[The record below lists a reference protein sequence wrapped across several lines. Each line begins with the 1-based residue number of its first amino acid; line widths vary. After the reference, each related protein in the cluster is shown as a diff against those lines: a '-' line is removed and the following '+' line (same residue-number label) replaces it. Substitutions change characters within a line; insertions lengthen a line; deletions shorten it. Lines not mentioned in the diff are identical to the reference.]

1 MRALA
6 PAQAVVLGFAIVIAV
21 GTGLLLLPVSAAAP
35 DGASLVEALTTS
47 TAAVC
52 LTGMLVVDTATYW
65 SAFGEVVILGL
76 VQVGGI
82 GIMTMTSLVGLLV
95 AHRLGLR
102 SRLNVAA
109 ESHAGG
115 LGDVRAVVTGVVRT
129 SLVIEAATAVALT
142 ARFALGYDHDW
153 ARSGWLGIF
162 HAIAAFN
169 NSGFALFSDSMV
181 RFAADPWICVPLM
194 VAVVLGGIGFPV
206 LFELRRVMRT
216 PRRWSLHTKLTLSVT
231 GILLVVG
238 PLAVLGLE
246 WGNTLRGLD
255 GGARVL
261 TGVFQGVMPRTAGFH
276 SVDYGEM
283 DQATLLVTDVLM
295 FIGGGSGGTA
305 GGIKVTT
312 FALLLFVILAE
323 VRGERSVTI
332 FDRRIGVPAQR
343 QALAVALLAVAA
355 VVGST
360 IVLTA
365 TTQFD
370 LGPVLFEVV
379 AAFSTAGLSTGITT
393 DLPTGG
399 QLLLAAL
406 MFIGRLGPV
415 TLVSA
420 LARRYHVRMYELP
433 EGRPLIG

>member
-1 MRALA
+1 MKMLA
-6 PAQAVVLGFAIVIAV
+6 PAQAVVMGFAMVIAV
-21 GTGLLLLPVSAAAP
+21 GTGLLLLPVSTA
-35 DGASLVEALTTS
+35 DSNGASLVEALTTA

-52 LTGMLVVDTATYW
+52 LTGMLSVDAATYW
-65 SAFGEVVILGL
+65 SSFGEGVILGL

-82 GIMTMTSLVGLLV
+82 GIMTMTSLIGLLI

-109 ESHAGG
+109 ESRAFGF
-115 LGDVRAVVTGVVRT
+115 GDVRAVVAGVVAT
-129 SLVIEAATAVALT
+129 SLVIEAVTAVVLT
-142 ARFALGYDHDW
+142 SRFALGYDYEW
-153 ARSGWLGIF
+153 GRSVWLGIF
-162 HAIAAFN
+162 HAVSGFN
-169 NSGFALFSDSMV
+169 NAGFALFSDSISG
-181 RFAADPWICVPLM
+181 FAGDPWICVPLM

-206 LFELRRVMRT
+206 LFELRRALRT

-231 GILLVVG
+231 GVLLIIG
-238 PLAVLGLE
+238 PLMILGLE
-246 WGNTLRGLD
+246 WGNTLRDLD
-255 GGARVL
+255 GGSRILA
-261 TGVFQGVMPRTAGFH
+261 GVFQGVMPRTAGFS

-283 DQATLLVTDVLM
+283 DQASLLVTNVLM

-332 FDRRIGVPAQR
+332 FDRRIDVSAQR
-343 QALAVALLAVAA
+343 QALAVALLSVAA
-355 VVGST
+355 IVGST
-360 IVLTA
+360 IVLAA
-365 TTQFD
+365 TTEFD

-379 AAFSTAGLSTGITT
+379 AAFSTAGLSTGITD

-415 TLVSA
+415 MLVSA
-420 LARRYHVRMYELP
+420 LARRYRVRMYELP